1 MVMIAVMIV
10 MMSVTIVVMMVMLF
24 GLMFVMMFV
33 RFRLFMVKSAR
44 YAKYQRK
51 CDYENRGNFFHI
63 KKIKTN
69 ENRKSGSG

>member
-1 MVMIAVMIV
+1 MFMVVVTVMVV

-33 RFRLFMVKSAR
+33 RLRLFLVMSAR

-63 KKIKTN
+63 KKN
-69 ENRKSGSG
+69 

>member
-1 MVMIAVMIV
+1 MVVVTVMVV

-24 GLMFVMMFV
+24 GFMFVMMFV
-33 RFRLFMVKSAR
+33 RFGLFMVMFAR

-63 KKIKTN
+63 KKN
-69 ENRKSGSG
+69 